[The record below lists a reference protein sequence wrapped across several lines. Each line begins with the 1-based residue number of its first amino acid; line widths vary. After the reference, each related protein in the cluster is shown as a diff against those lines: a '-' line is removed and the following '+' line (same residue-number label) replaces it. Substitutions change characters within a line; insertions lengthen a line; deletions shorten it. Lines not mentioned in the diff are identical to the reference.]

1 MPELPEVETTKAS
14 LAPLL
19 GQQVVDVKVFLAQSA
34 PLIGLIGIVS
44 SLMDPTIPKTLQLFL
59 PFFFFLFFFFCS

>member
-19 GQQVVDVKVFLAQSA
+19 GQQVVDVKVFQPKLRWMMPDNLDEQS
-34 PLIGLIGIVS
+34 I
-44 SLMDPTIPKTLQLFL
+44 
-59 PFFFFLFFFFCS
+59 